1 MVEQVMLKE
10 TVEMIRINHQSVFDL
25 LDIPFYQEDFVFFPK
40 LALALGEDVEMTTE
54 KASKIGVLSEII
66 HLSSKIHLMIA
77 EDTPTV
83 QKERQQ
89 MQLPILV
96 GDLLYGRF
104 INYLT
109 VHNLEQYL
117 PLYLQ
122 YLKNLNSNA
131 ANSLR
136 EQTAWQKDKFAHQV
150 EMLAAMTVEVFVL
163 ASAEERR
170 ELLSAKAKQMVTE
183 KLPAWVE
190 KKIMSL
196 AELESLAETEKI

>member
-1 MVEQVMLKE
+1 M
-10 TVEMIRINHQSVFDL
+10 
-25 LDIPFYQEDFVFFPK
+25 
-40 LALALGEDVEMTTE
+40 
-54 KASKIGVLSEII
+54 
-66 HLSSKIHLMIA
+66 
-77 EDTPTV
+77 
-83 QKERQQ
+83 
-89 MQLPILV
+89 
-96 GDLLYGRF
+96 
-104 INYLT
+104 
-109 VHNLEQYL
+109 HNLEQYL